1 MWRQP
6 PASWRRAAYRLSFE
20 CSSKVFRRRSFTLFT
35 MPGKR
40 AFEEQ
45 VAALDALRHQPAEG
59 RVAPLRKAL
68 GHKNNFIVAKAANL
82 IYEFGLKDLAP
93 ELLAAFDRFFDD
105 PVKSDPQCWAKNA
118 ISRTL
123 AAMELQDEEVFLR
136 GMRHIQMEPVW
147 GGSSDTAGTLRA
159 TCALALVQCRSLTE
173 RDLLAHLVELLADKD
188 KTVRVEVIR
197 GIEQVGSPSA
207 TLLLRLR
214 AVLGSDKSAAEEPE
228 VLGACY
234 GGILRI
240 EGVRAIPW
248 VRRFLAA
255 GDDSAGEAALAIA
268 GTHSP
273 EAFETLQESLAKARD
288 PWFRSVLLSAI
299 ALTRQ
304 DAALELLLELVRT
317 ESLDAEP
324 AIEAFL
330 RSLPSPEGIKRL
342 EKLVEANPR
351 LKRAFAANKKE
362 SP

>member
-1 MWRQP
+1 MSFVVD
-6 PASWRRAAYRLSFE
+6 ASSFP
-20 CSSKVFRRRSFTLFT
+20 FRGWFTLFT

-45 VAALDALRHQPAEG
+45 VATLDALRQQPAES
-59 RVAPLRKAL
+59 RVTPLRKAL

-82 IYEFGLKDLAP
+82 IREFGLKDLAP
-93 ELLAAFDRFFDD
+93 ELLAGFDRFFDD

-123 AAMELQDEEVFLR
+123 AAMELQDEQVFLR

-147 GGSSDTAGTLRA
+147 GGQSDTAGTLRA

-173 RDLLAHLVELLADKD
+173 RDLLAHLVDLLADKD
-188 KTVRVEVIR
+188 KTVRIEVVR

-207 TLLLRLR
+207 SLLLRLR
-214 AVLGSDKSAAEEPE
+214 AVLGSDKPGADEPE

-234 GGILRI
+234 GGILRT

-248 VRRFLAA
+248 VRRFLATA
-255 GDDSAGEAALAIA
+255 DDNAGEAALAIA
-268 GTHSP
+268 GTHSL
-273 EAFETLQESLAKARD
+273 EAFEVLREALEKAHD

-304 DAALELLLELVRT
+304 DAALEFLLELVRT

-324 AIEAFL
+324 AIEVIL
-330 RSLPSPEGIKRL
+330 RSMPSQEIIERL
-342 EKLVEANPR
+342 KNLVEGNPR
-351 LKRAFAANKKE
+351 LKRAFAANKKV
-362 SP
+362 SS